1 MKVIRKKFEDAWSLA
16 LRRLPGVSSYAETRG
31 WPFVVSWA
39 HRITGLVLV
48 LLVLVHIVGFKSAP
62 ESGRFFL
69 ITFFQ
74 WVLSIPVIF
83 HAFNG
88 ARGMQYE
95 CWGRR
100 DDENMLRWVL
110 GLLGIF
116 VCLLGLFM
124 ITGEQQ
130 VSPFFYWM
138 LATAGGLA
146 IGYAAWVRIWST
158 RHSVFW
164 KLQRV
169 SGAFLVVVIPAY
181 VLFLHLQP
189 VVKAGENF
197 LSNGIAS
204 LPVKGAYVALLIAA
218 LYHGGYGVWSVASDY
233 VSSQTL
239 QKGLVAAVVLIFGV
253 FFWIGLR
260 TIIGI

>member
-1 MKVIRKKFEDAWSLA
+1 
-16 LRRLPGVSSYAETRG
+16 
-31 WPFVVSWA
+31 VVSWA
-39 HRITGLVLV
+39 HRITGLLLV
-48 LLVLVHIVGFKSAP
+48 LLVLFHISGLKSAP

-69 ITFFQ
+69 TPFFQ

-88 ARGMQYE
+88 ARVMLYE

-110 GLLGIF
+110 SLLGVF
-116 VCLLGLFM
+116 VCLLALFM
-124 ITGEQQ
+124 IVGDQQ

-146 IGYAAWVRIWST
+146 TGYAAWLRIWST
-158 RHSVFW
+158 KHSVFW

-169 SGAFLVVVIPAY
+169 SGAFLLVIIPAY
-181 VLFLHLQP
+181 VLFLQLHP
-189 VVKAGENF
+189 AVKAGEIF
-197 LSNGIAS
+197 LSNEIVS
-204 LPVKGAYVALLIAA
+204 LPVKGAYVALLLAA

-233 VSSQTL
+233 VSSKTV
-239 QKGLVAAVVLIFGV
+239 QKLLIGAVALLFLVFL
-253 FFWIGLR
+253 WIGL
-260 TIIGI
+260 GGVL

>member
-1 MKVIRKKFEDAWSLA
+1 MKVIRKRIEDAWSSG
-16 LRRLPGVSSYAETRG
+16 LRRLPQVSFYAETRG

-39 HRITGLVLV
+39 HRITGV
-48 LLVLVHIVGFKSAP
+48 LLVLMVLFHIHGLKSAP

-88 ARGMQYE
+88 ARVMLYE

-110 GLLGIF
+110 SLLGVF
-116 VCLLGLFM
+116 VCLLALFM
-124 ITGEQQ
+124 IVGDQHVT
-130 VSPFFYWM
+130 PFFYWM

-146 IGYAAWVRIWST
+146 TGYAAWLRIWST

-169 SGAFLVVVIPAY
+169 SGAFLLVMIPAY
-181 VLFLHLQP
+181 ILFIQLDPASSLFL
-189 VVKAGENF
+189 
-197 LSNGIAS
+197 
-204 LPVKGAYVALLIAA
+204 KGVYVLLLFAA
-218 LYHGGYGVWSVASDY
+218 LYHGGYGVWTMARDY

-239 QKGLVAAVVLIFGV
+239 QKILIVAVAVLFLV

>member
-1 MKVIRKKFEDAWSLA
+1 M
-16 LRRLPGVSSYAETRG
+16 
-31 WPFVVSWA
+31 VSWA
-39 HRITGLVLV
+39 HRITGLLVVLMV
-48 LLVLVHIVGFKSAP
+48 LIHISRFGSAP
-62 ESGRFFL
+62 DSERFFL
-69 ITFFQ
+69 TSFFH

-83 HAFNG
+83 HSFNG
-88 ARGMQYE
+88 ARLMLYE

-110 GLLGIF
+110 GLLGVF
-116 VCLLGLFM
+116 VCLLALFM

-130 VSPFFYWM
+130 VSAFFYWM
-138 LATAGGLA
+138 LAMAGGLA

-169 SGAFLVVVIPAY
+169 SGAFLLVMIPAY
-181 VLFLHLQP
+181 VLFLHLHP
-189 VVKAGENF
+189 AVKAGENF
-197 LSNGIAS
+197 LSSGMAS

-218 LYHGGYGVWSVASDY
+218 IYHGGYGVWSVASDY

-239 QKGLVAAVVLIFGV
+239 QKLLIGAVALLFLVFL
-253 FFWIGLR
+253 WIGLG
-260 TIIGI
+260 GIL